1 MTKRKPAN
9 MDRFTKCNN
18 SHLYELLD
26 SECFIQLVCYN
37 PKITVYERADYN
49 YQQYEW
55 GYSDINRDTLT
66 RQKLI
71 EYCDLATLKARI
83 MDGIL

>member
-9 MDRFTKCNN
+9 LDRFTKCNN
-18 SHLYELLD
+18 SRLYELLG

-49 YQQYEW
+49 CQQYEW
-55 GYSDINRDTLT
+55 GYSDINRNTLT
-66 RQKLI
+66 RQNLI

-83 MDGIL
+83 MEGIL